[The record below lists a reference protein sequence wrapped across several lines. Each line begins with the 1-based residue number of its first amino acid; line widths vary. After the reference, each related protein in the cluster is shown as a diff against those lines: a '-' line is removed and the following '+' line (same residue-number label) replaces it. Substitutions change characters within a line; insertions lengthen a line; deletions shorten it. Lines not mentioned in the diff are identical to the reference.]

1 MAGKDTPGSVIVPPE
16 ADLAAVD
23 VVALRT
29 KYGDLRIRL
38 RPDWHE
44 PSVRYVRTVALTDT
58 CTAKCVLYRA
68 EPGFLLQGGMRAVV
82 PPNNET
88 KEKAAGTAM
97 EKGDVAWAG
106 GSAGPDLFITMSRVG
121 GFGGSHTVWGQLAD
135 EESFALSEKLVQ
147 LPIEKGLKPGS
158 MRMIADPV
166 PFTVHPAQAS

>member
-1 MAGKDTPGSVIVPPE
+1 
-16 ADLAAVD
+16 
-23 VVALRT
+23 
-29 KYGDLRIRL
+29 
-38 RPDWHE
+38 
-44 PSVRYVRTVALTDT
+44 
-58 CTAKCVLYRA
+58 
-68 EPGFLLQGGMRAVV
+68 MRAVV